1 LFNLVFSGLGS
12 DSLSTYETF
21 KGISMISSS
30 KNYMTS
36 KEPQGQIE
44 QSQKDSFS
52 ERYNFSEVKQY
63 LEARYRYF
71 EIDGIAS

>member
-1 LFNLVFSGLGS
+1 
-12 DSLSTYETF
+12 
-21 KGISMISSS
+21 MISSS